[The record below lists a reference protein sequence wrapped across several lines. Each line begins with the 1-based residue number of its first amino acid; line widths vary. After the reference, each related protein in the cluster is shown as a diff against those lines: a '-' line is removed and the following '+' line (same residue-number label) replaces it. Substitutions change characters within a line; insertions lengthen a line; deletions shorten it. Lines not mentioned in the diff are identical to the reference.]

1 MEVGHLTLAW
11 QYVAIIINYSL
22 FLHITHHEPFL
33 CHHLQEPVSSPSI
46 LHAHNNLSFT
56 EPMLIILLM
65 CEEDNTLSATT
76 TRLVNTNCKRI
87 LTTCWNNYCNHCL
100 SSGGVCY
107 LALVPSCCASSSTEE
122 QEIRKFPVPSASDGR
137 HYCDANFYC
146 VIGQL
151 AMEEEELWNWNTRK
165 PNMLICP
172 WLSPVTDPHPV
183 IWTDNWS
190 TIPISRIEDRRS
202 SRPNRHRRPR
212 MAMTTP
218 LLLCSSILKFSCSS
232 NTRDTPCANDLAPQ
246 MSSLVPWPLP
256 LSSLW
261 LLELDRSQKLGGWGE
276 CISVLFYV
284 PNPCILGTR
293 PVLPC
298 KNGSCCKLE
307 LVRTK
312 SVFVLPYSC

>member
-87 LTTCWNNYCNHCL
+87 LTTCWNNYCNRCL

-151 AMEEEELWNWNTRK
+151 AMEEEEHCTCVNLPDGERLCDPVNCEQFPHNIYTVVSRK
-165 PNMLICP
+165 CMRPPPIFAASYLLQVIYYSKVRPPNKP
-172 WLSPVTDPHPV
+172 
-183 IWTDNWS
+183 
-190 TIPISRIEDRRS
+190 
-202 SRPNRHRRPR
+202 
-212 MAMTTP
+212 
-218 LLLCSSILKFSCSS
+218 K
-232 NTRDTPCANDLAPQ
+232 Q
-246 MSSLVPWPLP
+246 
-256 LSSLW
+256 
-261 LLELDRSQKLGGWGE
+261 
-276 CISVLFYV
+276 
-284 PNPCILGTR
+284 
-293 PVLPC
+293 
-298 KNGSCCKLE
+298 
-307 LVRTK
+307 
-312 SVFVLPYSC
+312 